1 MANDQIKKADNGTY
15 YFRANLGFD
24 HSTGKRIQKYRS
36 GFKTKKE
43 AKEEYAKLV
52 LQFASQS
59 LPTEQKRIPFGTF
72 IEDTYLPWY
81 QTQVKESTFENRAGT
96 VRKHFSCFYEKFTD
110 AIGFNWERQKRIKPT
125 LDSRLAELW
134 DEEKNGAVEL
144 VRLKQ
149 RDRYWWKCPIC
160 GCEWSRELGAALKSN
175 LCPACNGRVLVKGYN
190 DLATTHP
197 ELAAEWDYDRNGELR
212 PSDVLAGS
220 TRAVWW
226 KCSKCHGV
234 WQCKVVNRKL
244 NAVRCPYCR
253 KKRLL
258 KGFNDLASQYPELA
272 KEYLPELNSGITAD
286 ELPIRN
292 NTKVKWR
299 CCKCGY
305 EWITTIG
312 HRAKRG
318 TGCPR
323 CNDKKT
329 SQSKMKAVVCV
340 ETGKIYESIMSA
352 GRDVERTDGAICQ
365 ALRNESRTCAGY
377 HWKYL
382 DE

>member
-1 MANDQIKKADNGTY
+1 MAP
-15 YFRANLGFD
+15 RREVGFSW
-24 HSTGKRIQKYRS
+24 H
-36 GFKTKKE
+36 
-43 AKEEYAKLV
+43 
-52 LQFASQS
+52 
-59 LPTEQKRIPFGTF
+59 PT
-72 IEDTYLPWY
+72 
-81 QTQVKESTFENRAGT
+81 V
-96 VRKHFSCFYEKFTD
+96 
-110 AIGFNWERQKRIKPT
+110 
-125 LDSRLAELW
+125 SRGLS
-134 DEEKNGAVEL
+134 
-144 VRLKQ
+144 RLKQ

-160 GCEWSRELGAALKSN
+160 GCEWSRELGTALKSN
-175 LCPACNGRVLVKGYN
+175 LCPACNGRALVKGYN

-244 NAVRCPYCR
+244 NAVRCPYYR

-286 ELPIRN
+286 ELLIRN
-292 NTKVKWR
+292 KTKVKWR

-323 CNDKKT
+323 CNGKKT

-352 GRDVERTDGAICQ
+352 GRDVERTNGAICQ

-377 HWKYL
+377 HWRYL

>member
-1 MANDQIKKADNGTY
+1 MLYVVPI
-15 YFRANLGFD
+15 
-24 HSTGKRIQKYRS
+24 
-36 GFKTKKE
+36 
-43 AKEEYAKLV
+43 
-52 LQFASQS
+52 
-59 LPTEQKRIPFGTF
+59 
-72 IEDTYLPWY
+72 
-81 QTQVKESTFENRAGT
+81 
-96 VRKHFSCFYEKFTD
+96 
-110 AIGFNWERQKRIKPT
+110 
-125 LDSRLAELW
+125 
-134 DEEKNGAVEL
+134 VE
-144 VRLKQ
+144 
-149 RDRYWWKCPIC
+149 
-160 GCEWSRELGAALKSN
+160 
-175 LCPACNGRVLVKGYN
+175 
-190 DLATTHP
+190 
-197 ELAAEWDYDRNGELR
+197 
-212 PSDVLAGS
+212 
-220 TRAVWW
+220 
-226 KCSKCHGV
+226 
-234 WQCKVVNRKL
+234 
-244 NAVRCPYCR
+244 

-312 HRAKRG
+312 HRTKRG

-323 CNDKKT
+323 CNGKKT
-329 SQSKMKAVVCV
+329 SQRKMKAVVCV

-352 GRDVERTDGAICQ
+352 GRDVERTDSAICQ

>member
-1 MANDQIKKADNGTY
+1 MSSTIKLYEHNQKAYDALLDMLRERD
-15 YFRANLGFD
+15 RAC
-24 HSTGKRIQKYRS
+24 
-36 GFKTKKE
+36 
-43 AKEEYAKLV
+43 V
-52 LQFASQS
+52 
-59 LPTEQKRIPFGTF
+59 
-72 IEDTYLPWY
+72 
-81 QTQVKESTFENRAGT
+81 
-96 VRKHFSCFYEKFTD
+96 
-110 AIGFNWERQKRIKPT
+110 IKPT
-125 LDSRLAELW
+125 
-134 DEEKNGAVEL
+134 G
-144 VRLKQ
+144 
-149 RDRYWWKCPIC
+149 
-160 GCEWSRELGAALKSN
+160 
-175 LCPACNGRVLVKGYN
+175 
-190 DLATTHP
+190 
-197 ELAAEWDYDRNGELR
+197 
-212 PSDVLAGS
+212 
-220 TRAVWW
+220 
-226 KCSKCHGV
+226 
-234 WQCKVVNRKL
+234 
-244 NAVRCPYCR
+244 RCPYCR

-286 ELPIRN
+286 ELLIRN

-323 CNDKKT
+323 CNGKKT

>member
-1 MANDQIKKADNGTY
+1 MSSTIKLYEHNQKAYDALLDMLGERD
-15 YFRANLGFD
+15 RAC
-24 HSTGKRIQKYRS
+24 
-36 GFKTKKE
+36 
-43 AKEEYAKLV
+43 V
-52 LQFASQS
+52 
-59 LPTEQKRIPFGTF
+59 
-72 IEDTYLPWY
+72 
-81 QTQVKESTFENRAGT
+81 
-96 VRKHFSCFYEKFTD
+96 
-110 AIGFNWERQKRIKPT
+110 IKPT
-125 LDSRLAELW
+125 GTGKFVIIAKMVQDNPDKRFLLLGTNDYMFNDQMANLAEIAPGFTPENLQFMTYSAAMMTARRG
-134 DEEKNGAVEL
+134 EEISGYDVVVA
-144 VRLKQ
+144 
-149 RDRYWWKCPIC
+149 
-160 GCEWSRELGAALKSN
+160 GELGAALKSN

-286 ELPIRN
+286 ELLIRN
-292 NTKVKWR
+292 KTKVKWR

-323 CNDKKT
+323 CNGKKT
-329 SQSKMKAVVCV
+329 SQRKMKAVVCV
-340 ETGKIYESIMSA
+340 ETGKTYESIMSA
-352 GRDVERTDGAICQ
+352 GRDVERTDGAICR
-365 ALRNESRTCAGY
+365 ALRNESQTCAGY
-377 HWKYL
+377 HWRYL

>member
-1 MANDQIKKADNGTY
+1 MSELEVTRAMSDLRGLYERGKLSDEQIA
-15 YFRANLGFD
+15 RL
-24 HSTGKRIQKYRS
+24 
-36 GFKTKKE
+36 
-43 AKEEYAKLV
+43 
-52 LQFASQS
+52 
-59 LPTEQKRIPFGTF
+59 
-72 IEDTYLPWY
+72 
-81 QTQVKESTFENRAGT
+81 
-96 VRKHFSCFYEKFTD
+96 D
-110 AIGFNWERQKRIKPT
+110 AIGFNWERKKRIKPT

-175 LCPACNGRVLVKGYN
+175 LCPVCNGRVLVKGYN

-253 KKRLL
+253 KKDCLRDSTTLL
-258 KGFNDLASQYPELA
+258 LSTRSLQKNIFP
-272 KEYLPELNSGITAD
+272 NSTAG
-286 ELPIRN
+286 LQR
-292 NTKVKWR
+292 
-299 CCKCGY
+299 
-305 EWITTIG
+305 
-312 HRAKRG
+312 
-318 TGCPR
+318 
-323 CNDKKT
+323 T
-329 SQSKMKAVVCV
+329 SC
-340 ETGKIYESIMSA
+340 
-352 GRDVERTDGAICQ
+352 
-365 ALRNESRTCAGY
+365 L
-377 HWKYL
+377 
-382 DE
+382 